1 MCFLF
6 VVSHV
11 RTRTP
16 VRKQVDSASETQRN
30 RYGLRAGQSP
40 SESLNIHQKFKP
52 SFPGFLFFPPGG
64 WKPRSGEGGKHFYSQ
79 SKYDTIT
86 TYDNKGGKGYEIH
99 YTRNLYA
106 YVCL

>member
-52 SFPGFLFFPPGG
+52 GFPGFLFFPPGG
-64 WKPRSGEGGKHFYSQ
+64 WNHEVVREKNTFIHNRNMIQLLH
-79 SKYDTIT
+79 TIT
-86 TYDNKGGKGYEIH
+86 RGGKGYEIH